1 MSATMDIAIA
11 TRGVA
16 YVALAGVLLAVA
28 ITFNDQRYPAT
39 PARKT
44 ELSPTVTPLDAELAR
59 CKAIGA
65 EAANDVVC
73 KAVWDANRQR
83 FLQSDALRPAAENVG
98 QLK

>member
-44 ELSPTVTPLDAELAR
+44 ELSPSVTPLDAGSRAAR
-59 CKAIGA
+59 RSALEPPTTSSAKRCGTQIASASSNPMRSGPLPKT
-65 EAANDVVC
+65 
-73 KAVWDANRQR
+73 WD
-83 FLQSDALRPAAENVG
+83 S
-98 QLK
+98 